1 MSLLL
6 NAEFCPY
13 FSAYYFTPFRR
24 EEKPMNQEIE
34 DFLKERTTLREK
46 YQYPGTFKDYAEE
59 IAKSA
64 ANSSQTYSR
73 FMLKLILEEIK
84 RILPDKIPPHVLEDQ
99 LSRYPLLS
107 TADHHALLNYRL
119 LYNSNLLYSQIIK
132 ELKLPFLIVPAT
144 GSIPLVN
151 NTYPRGFHF
160 KKQKYNFFT
169 ERKSKVPVYLFTSK
183 LTANKREGIKSFIL
197 NYSKDLLTG
206 EEEKFLEHLFFDCL
220 EIEKVSRDYD
230 KFSDQITFLN
240 YKLWKYY
247 FDKRIRD
254 SVPDIIYFQ
263 VNRILV
269 RTLIEEIKKEDSLIS
284 LILFDPDVRLVFLKN
299 FYRIHGAWENDKGTK
314 LFWGISGKKRFVG
327 LEIDLLSNSLVGKNF
342 RIELQREA
350 LIEALTKDN
359 ISPSLFFTFLII
371 TFLEGYVALGGS
383 NQLDYLPKMQKA
395 LIKSLEEIGM
405 NHMAD
410 RFASRVTDKMICGM
424 LPFDFDSGIDL
435 IWHYNSSDGKFNGN
449 LDGGITRDDLDRINN
464 TKVQEMILKGI
475 KTMMEIV

>member
-1 MSLLL
+1 
-6 NAEFCPY
+6 
-13 FSAYYFTPFRR
+13 
-24 EEKPMNQEIE
+24 MNQNIE
-34 DFLKERTTLREK
+34 GFFKERASLREK
-46 YQYPGTFKDYAEE
+46 YEYPGTFKDYAEE
-59 IAKSA
+59 IAKSV
-64 ANSSQTYSR
+64 NHSHQKHRSL
-73 FMLKLILEEIK
+73 MPKLIIEEIK
-84 RILPDKIPPHVLEDQ
+84 PILPNEIPHHVLEDQ
-99 LSRYPLLS
+99 LSRYPILS

-132 ELKLPFLIVPAT
+132 ELKLPFIIVPAT

-169 ERKSKVPVYLFTSK
+169 ERKSKVPVYLFPSK
-183 LTANKREGIKSFIL
+183 LTANKKEGIKSFIL
-197 NYSKDLLTG
+197 NYSKDLLTE

-220 EIEKVSRDYD
+220 EIEKAARDYD

-269 RTLIEEIKKEDSLIS
+269 RTFIEEIKKEDSLIS
-284 LILFDPDVRLVFLKN
+284 LILFDPDVRLIFLKN
-299 FYRIHGAWENDKGTK
+299 FYGIQGAWKDDKGTR
-314 LFWGISGKKRFVG
+314 LFWGISEKKRFIS
-327 LEIDLLSNSLVGKNF
+327 LEIDLLTNSLKGKDF
-342 RIELQREA
+342 CIELQREA
-350 LIEALTKDN
+350 LIEALMKDN
-359 ISPSLFFTFLII
+359 IFPSLFFTFLII

-395 LIKSLEEIGM
+395 LIKSLKEIGM
-405 NHMAD
+405 NDMAD

-424 LPFDFDSGIDL
+424 FPFDFDSGIDL

-449 LDGGITRDDLDRINN
+449 LDKGITQDDLERINN
-464 TKVQEMILKGI
+464 TSVQEMILKGI
-475 KTMMEIV
+475 KTMMKIV

>member
-1 MSLLL
+1 
-6 NAEFCPY
+6 
-13 FSAYYFTPFRR
+13 
-24 EEKPMNQEIE
+24 MNQKIE
-34 DFLKERTTLREK
+34 AFFKERTSLWEK

-59 IAKSA
+59 IAKSVNHSPQKH
-64 ANSSQTYSR
+64 NS
-73 FMLKLILEEIK
+73 FMLKLIIEEIK
-84 RILPDKIPPHVLEDQ
+84 PILHNEIPHNVLEDQ
-99 LSRYPLLS
+99 LSRYPILS

-119 LYNSNLLYSQIIK
+119 LYNSNLLYLQIIK
-132 ELKLPFLIVPAT
+132 ELKLPFIVASAT
-144 GSIPLVN
+144 GSIPLSN
-151 NTYPRGFHF
+151 NTYPRGFYF
-160 KKQKYNFFT
+160 KKMKWNFFT
-169 ERKSKVPVYLFTSK
+169 KKPSNIPVYLFPSK
-183 LTANKREGIKSFIL
+183 LTANKKEGIKSFIL
-197 NYSKDLLTG
+197 NYSRKLLTE

-220 EIEKVSRDYD
+220 KIEKAARDYD

-247 FDKRIRD
+247 FDKSIRD

-263 VNRILV
+263 INRILV

-284 LILFDPDVRLVFLKN
+284 LILFDPDVRLIFLKN
-299 FYRIHGAWENDKGTK
+299 FYGIQGAWKDDKGTR
-314 LFWGISGKKRFVG
+314 LFWGISEKKRFVS
-327 LEIDLLSNSLVGKNF
+327 LEIDLLTNSLVGKDF

-350 LIEALTKDN
+350 LIEALMKDN
-359 ISPSLFFTFLII
+359 IFPSLFFTFLII

-395 LIKSLEEIGM
+395 LIKSLKEIGM
-405 NHMAD
+405 NDMAD

-424 LPFDFDSGIDL
+424 FPFDFDSGIDL

-449 LDGGITRDDLDRINN
+449 LDGGITQDDLDRINN